1 MHLLVLYFCQEFS
14 YETAEYLYLT
24 IPGIANISTYILQVK
39 KCPRCKKDLKGIG
52 KIEKHIQAMHRDF
65 RQIMDDIQESTA
77 EANIKK
83 YSVLLT
89 EIEKVRS
96 SEYFTHIKVNSG
108 VQDAMQ
114 GGYNLSTDPTA
125 VFRSSGE

>member
-1 MHLLVLYFCQEFS
+1 M
-14 YETAEYLYLT
+14 
-24 IPGIANISTYILQVK
+24 ANISIYILQVK

-96 SEYFTHIKVNSG
+96 SEFFTHIKVNSG